1 MDIRKVK
8 KLMELLE
15 ESGMAEIEI
24 KEGEESVKIS
34 RYGASPAPSLMPP
47 QSLVPQQPVSTP
59 APVAT
64 SPVVPA
70 ENQTSGQSI
79 VSPMVGT
86 FYSAPS
92 PTAKPFV
99 TIGQKINQGDT
110 VGIIEAMKIMN
121 QIEADQSGTVTEI
134 LIKDG
139 EAVEFG
145 QPLIVSNELNKESL
159 NSESGGNC
167 AENPQSL

>member
-15 ESGMAEIEI
+15 ESGMSEIEI

-34 RYGASPAPSLMPP
+34 RYGNSPAPAQHPIQSFVQQQAPVSSTP
-47 QSLVPQQPVSTP
+47 TSQTASPNEQPQETGQSLT
-59 APVAT
+59 
-64 SPVVPA
+64 
-70 ENQTSGQSI
+70 
-79 VSPMVGT
+79 SPMVGT

-99 TIGQKINQGDT
+99 SIGQKINQGDT

-121 QIEADQSGTVTEI
+121 QIESDQSGTVVEI
-134 LIKDG
+134 LVKDG

-145 QPLIVSNELNKESL
+145 QSLIVVE
-159 NSESGGNC
+159 
-167 AENPQSL
+167 

>member
-15 ESGMAEIEI
+15 ESGMSEIEI

-34 RYGASPAPSLMPP
+34 RYGNSPAPAQHPI
-47 QSLVPQQPVSTP
+47 QSFVQQQAPVSS
-59 APVAT
+59 APT
-64 SPVVPA
+64 S
-70 ENQTSGQSI
+70 QTASQNEQPQETGQS
-79 VSPMVGT
+79 VTSPMVGT

-99 TIGQKINQGDT
+99 SIGQKINQGDT

-121 QIEADQSGTVTEI
+121 QIESDQSGTVIET
-134 LIKDG
+134 LVKDG

-145 QPLIVSNELNKESL
+145 QSLIVVE
-159 NSESGGNC
+159 
-167 AENPQSL
+167 

>member
-15 ESGMAEIEI
+15 ESGMTEIEI

-34 RYGASPAPSLMPP
+34 RFGATPAPMQPP
-47 QSLVPQQPVSTP
+47 VQSFLQQ
-59 APVAT
+59 PVAT
-64 SPVVPA
+64 SAPASPVAAAPA
-70 ENQTSGQSI
+70 DQQSSDQSI

-99 TIGQKINQGDT
+99 TVGQKINQGDT

-121 QIEADQSGTVTEI
+121 QIEADQSGTVVEI

-145 QPLIVSNELNKESL
+145 QPLIVIE
-159 NSESGGNC
+159 
-167 AENPQSL
+167 

>member
-8 KLMELLE
+8 KLMEPLE
-15 ESGMAEIEI
+15 ESGMSEIEI

-34 RYGASPAPSLMPP
+34 RYGNSPAPAQHPI
-47 QSLVPQQPVSTP
+47 QSFVQQQAPVSS
-59 APVAT
+59 APT
-64 SPVVPA
+64 S
-70 ENQTSGQSI
+70 QTASPNEQPQETGQS
-79 VSPMVGT
+79 VTSPMVGT

-99 TIGQKINQGDT
+99 SIGQKINQGDT

-121 QIEADQSGTVTEI
+121 QIESDQSGTVVEI
-134 LIKDG
+134 LVKDG

-145 QPLIVSNELNKESL
+145 QSLIVVE
-159 NSESGGNC
+159 
-167 AENPQSL
+167 

>member
-15 ESGMAEIEI
+15 ESGMSEIEI

-34 RYGASPAPSLMPP
+34 RYGNSPAPAQHPI
-47 QSLVPQQPVSTP
+47 QSFVQQQAPVSS
-59 APVAT
+59 APT
-64 SPVVPA
+64 S
-70 ENQTSGQSI
+70 QTASQNEQPQETGQS
-79 VSPMVGT
+79 VTSPMVGT

-99 TIGQKINQGDT
+99 SIGQKINQGDT

-121 QIEADQSGTVTEI
+121 QIESDQSGTVVEI
-134 LIKDG
+134 LVKDG
-139 EAVEFG
+139 DAVEFG
-145 QPLIVSNELNKESL
+145 QSLIVVE
-159 NSESGGNC
+159 
-167 AENPQSL
+167 

>member
-15 ESGMAEIEI
+15 ESGMSEIEI

-34 RYGASPAPSLMPP
+34 RYGNSPAPAQHPI
-47 QSLVPQQPVSTP
+47 QSFVQQQAPVSS
-59 APVAT
+59 APT
-64 SPVVPA
+64 S
-70 ENQTSGQSI
+70 QTASPNEQPQETGQS
-79 VSPMVGT
+79 VTSPMVGT

-99 TIGQKINQGDT
+99 SIGQKINQGDT

-121 QIEADQSGTVTEI
+121 QIEADQSGTVVKI
-134 LIKDG
+134 LVKDG
-139 EAVEFG
+139 DAVEFG
-145 QPLIVSNELNKESL
+145 QPLIVIE
-159 NSESGGNC
+159 
-167 AENPQSL
+167 

>member
-15 ESGMAEIEI
+15 ESGMSEIEI

-34 RYGASPAPSLMPP
+34 RYGNSPAPAQHPI
-47 QSLVPQQPVSTP
+47 QSFVQQQAPVSS
-59 APVAT
+59 APT
-64 SPVVPA
+64 S
-70 ENQTSGQSI
+70 QTASQNEQPQETGQS
-79 VSPMVGT
+79 VTSPMVGT

-99 TIGQKINQGDT
+99 SIGQKINQGDT

-121 QIEADQSGTVTEI
+121 QIESDQSGTVIEI
-134 LIKDG
+134 LVKDG

-145 QPLIVSNELNKESL
+145 QSLIVVE
-159 NSESGGNC
+159 
-167 AENPQSL
+167 

>member
-15 ESGMAEIEI
+15 QSGMAEIEI

-34 RYGASPAPSLMPP
+34 RFGNAPQMTST
-47 QSLVPQQPVSTP
+47 VAQQPAAIVTPSRAAPTETAVNKDSQVSGDLI
-59 APVAT
+59 
-64 SPVVPA
+64 S
-70 ENQTSGQSI
+70 
-79 VSPMVGT
+79 SPMVGT

-92 PTAKPFV
+92 PSAKPFV
-99 TIGQKINQGDT
+99 SVGQHVNKGDT

-121 QIEADQSGTVTEI
+121 QIEADHSGTVVEI
-134 LIKDG
+134 LVKDG

-145 QPLIVSNELNKESL
+145 QALIVI
-159 NSESGGNC
+159 
-167 AENPQSL
+167 Q

>member
-15 ESGMAEIEI
+15 QSGMAEIEI

-34 RYGASPAPSLMPP
+34 RFGNAPHITST
-47 QSLVPQQPVSTP
+47 VAEQPVAIVTP
-59 APVAT
+59 SRAAPTETAVNKD
-64 SPVVPA
+64 SQV
-70 ENQTSGQSI
+70 SGDLIS
-79 VSPMVGT
+79 SPMVGT

-92 PTAKPFV
+92 PSAKPFV
-99 TIGQKINQGDT
+99 SVGQHVNKGDT

-121 QIEADQSGTVTEI
+121 QIEADHSGTVVEI
-134 LIKDG
+134 LVKDG

-145 QPLIVSNELNKESL
+145 QALIVI
-159 NSESGGNC
+159 
-167 AENPQSL
+167 Q

>member
-34 RYGASPAPSLMPP
+34 RYGASPAPSLMPA

-59 APVAT
+59 TPVAT

-145 QPLIVSNELNKESL
+145 QPLIVIE
-159 NSESGGNC
+159 
-167 AENPQSL
+167 

>member
-15 ESGMAEIEI
+15 ESGMSEIEI

-34 RYGASPAPSLMPP
+34 RYGNSPAPAQHPI
-47 QSLVPQQPVSTP
+47 QSFVQQQAPVSS
-59 APVAT
+59 APT
-64 SPVVPA
+64 S
-70 ENQTSGQSI
+70 QTASQNEQPQDTGQS
-79 VSPMVGT
+79 VTSPMVGT

-99 TIGQKINQGDT
+99 SIGQKINQGDT

-121 QIEADQSGTVTEI
+121 QIESDQSGTVVEI
-134 LIKDG
+134 LVKDG

-145 QPLIVSNELNKESL
+145 QSLIVVE
-159 NSESGGNC
+159 
-167 AENPQSL
+167 